1 MVKYLYVIFA
11 ILLFGCGDSGDSGN
25 SGKIA
30 NSENLGNSKNTENTG
45 NTGDKKVKNPNI
57 DIYDENCHQRENP
70 ELCGFIGGK
79 DSPPVFPES
88 VKECEDKESCL

>member
-1 MVKYLYVIFA
+1 MVKYLYIIFA

-30 NSENLGNSKNTENTG
+30 NSENLGNSKNV
-45 NTGDKKVKNPNI
+45 GDKKVKNPNI
-57 DIYDENCHQRENP
+57 DIYDKDCHQRENP

-88 VKECEDKESCL
+88 VKECEDKENCL